1 MADGCHSGLGEKDE
15 ARNVKLNQILIL
27 RFLRSVK
34 PFLKKKSTIPYIDTY
49 SGQVEMEDEEE
60 LNSDPDSVNEDE
72 APAQTPKTST
82 GSVLITL
89 FTSKPYSLWSLP

>member
-1 MADGCHSGLGEKDE
+1 MGEKDE
-15 ARNVKLNQILIL
+15 ARNVKLNQLLLL

-34 PFLKKKSTIPYIDTY
+34 PYLKEKAIIPQLAHED
-49 SGQVEMEDEEE
+49 SLDGMEEEEVNSDPESLDEDEEI
-60 LNSDPDSVNEDE
+60 S
-72 APAQTPKTST
+72 AQPTEIAT